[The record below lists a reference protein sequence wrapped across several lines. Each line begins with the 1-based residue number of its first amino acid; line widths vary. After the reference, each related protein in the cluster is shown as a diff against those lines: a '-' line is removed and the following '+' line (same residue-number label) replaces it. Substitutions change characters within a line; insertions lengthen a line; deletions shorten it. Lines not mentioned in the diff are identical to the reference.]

1 MIEFPTFPRT
11 VWHPTQGGVVLTDPG
26 QVAKVCVVATDW
38 FDTAAEADAHRT
50 QNEADVVMHKGRRD
64 QVQKH
69 EDAGETVVHHS
80 VTHQETVNALVDS
93 AAADAEATGAEPPK
107 KGRTTGAEL
116 LT

>member
-11 VWHPTQGGVVLTDPG
+11 VWHPTQGGVVLTDPE
-26 QVAKVCVVATDW
+26 QAAKVCLVPTDW
-38 FDTAAEADAHRT
+38 FDTGAEADAHRT
-50 QNEADVVMHKGRRD
+50 ENEAQVVIHKGRTD

-80 VTHQETVNALVDS
+80 VTHQETVNALIAS
-93 AAADAEATGAEPPK
+93 AAADAEASGAEPPK
-107 KGRTTGAEL
+107 KDGTTGAEL